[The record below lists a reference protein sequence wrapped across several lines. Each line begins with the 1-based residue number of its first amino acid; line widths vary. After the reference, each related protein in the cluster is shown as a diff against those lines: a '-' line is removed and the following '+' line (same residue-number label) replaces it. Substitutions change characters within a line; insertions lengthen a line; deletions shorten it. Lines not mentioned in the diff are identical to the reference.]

1 MRAPAPAPGTQQE
14 VRSSAFSYDPP
25 TIVRMC
31 HAVCHDPWEG
41 GEGGGPRVEEAR
53 TAVKRLLQALSTRAM
68 MDEFTSSH
76 ARWDEA
82 MGLLGEALVDDDALR
97 AVRYVRSYIRAD
109 FFRSEAASADGTR
122 FRELQRERDRRVSRG
137 RLRQAQDQSEDTRPV
152 PTRIADAPVTQSIT
166 VFKAMSDAPSVSAGA
181 GDGAGA
187 AAASHASEV
196 LEGSPAPSH
205 SVTGCEGSV
214 DSRRSLHDEATHAS
228 GSLGGA
234 AHESYKSDGEA
245 YADEDG
251 AAGDLYYDLDR
262 EVKDT
267 VGSQDDG
274 SGGSSGAETWEDGL
288 ESAPQNVRRFDLF

>member
-1 MRAPAPAPGTQQE
+1 MHLRLGTQQE

-25 TIVRMC
+25 TIVSMC
-31 HAVCHDPWEG
+31 HAICHDPWEG
-41 GEGGGPRVEEAR
+41 GEGGGPSVEEAR

-76 ARWDEA
+76 GRWDEA

-122 FRELQRERDRRVSRG
+122 FRELQRERDRRMSRG
-137 RLRQAQDQSEDTRPV
+137 RLRQAQGQSEDTRPI

-166 VFKAMSDAPSVSAGA
+166 VFKAMSDAPSVAAGA
-181 GDGAGA
+181 GDGAVA
-187 AAASHASEV
+187 AAAHAS
-196 LEGSPAPSH
+196 EGSPAPSH
-205 SVTGCEGSV
+205 SVTGCERSM
-214 DSRRSLHDEATHAS
+214 DSQRSLHDEATHAS
-228 GSLGGA
+228 GSLGGG

-251 AAGDLYYDLDR
+251 AAGDLYNDQDR
-262 EVKDT
+262 VVNVT

-274 SGGSSGAETWEDGL
+274 SGCSSAAETWGDGL
-288 ESAPQNVRRFDLF
+288 ENAPKNVRRFDLF